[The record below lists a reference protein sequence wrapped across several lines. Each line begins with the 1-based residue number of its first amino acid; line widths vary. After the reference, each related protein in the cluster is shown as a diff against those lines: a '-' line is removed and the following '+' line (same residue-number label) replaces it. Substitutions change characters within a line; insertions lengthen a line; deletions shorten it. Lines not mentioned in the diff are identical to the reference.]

1 MQLDFKFYLF
11 GFVITL
17 LVLGFFLLLL
27 TTLFSKKQQKSR
39 AEKLKMQNE
48 FQQSL
53 IEAQVQTQEQTL
65 TTISQEIHDNV
76 GQVLSLA
83 KLNLNMLNTDQ
94 MEGAVREK
102 LGNTTALITKAIDD
116 LRTLSK
122 SLNGEMFVDVG
133 LQEAVKREVTVLQD
147 GGFIEGEYFSSGK
160 AFSLPR
166 ESEVVIYR
174 MIQECI
180 QNAIKHARAK
190 KVTITL
196 VFNEPHLQVIVADDG
211 KGFSESAM
219 PSSKSGLGLRNMKS
233 RSAYIGAKL
242 SINSAPEKG
251 TQINIYYTL
260 K

>member
-94 MEGAVREK
+94 DR
-102 LGNTTALITKAIDD
+102 
-116 LRTLSK
+116 K
-122 SLNGEMFVDVG
+122 S
-133 LQEAVKREVTVLQD
+133 
-147 GGFIEGEYFSSGK
+147 
-160 AFSLPR
+160 
-166 ESEVVIYR
+166 VV
-174 MIQECI
+174 
-180 QNAIKHARAK
+180 
-190 KVTITL
+190 
-196 VFNEPHLQVIVADDG
+196 
-211 KGFSESAM
+211 
-219 PSSKSGLGLRNMKS
+219 
-233 RSAYIGAKL
+233 
-242 SINSAPEKG
+242 
-251 TQINIYYTL
+251 
-260 K
+260 

>member
-116 LRTLSK
+116 LKITISAK
-122 SLNGEMFVDVG
+122 Y
-133 LQEAVKREVTVLQD
+133 VKRPDLLAYDLYGRPDLMWFVLQYND
-147 GGFIEGEYFSSGK
+147 I
-160 AFSLPR
+160 LN
-166 ESEVVIYR
+166 I
-174 MIQECI
+174 
-180 QNAIKHARAK
+180 
-190 KVTITL
+190 
-196 VFNEPHLQVIVADDG
+196 NEDTD
-211 KGFSESAM
+211 
-219 PSSKSGLGLRNMKS
+219 
-233 RSAYIGAKL
+233 
-242 SINSAPEKG
+242 
-251 TQINIYYTL
+251 
-260 K
+260 

>member
-116 LRTLSK
+116 LRSLSK

-133 LQEAVKREVTVLQD
+133 L
-147 GGFIEGEYFSSGK
+147 
-160 AFSLPR
+160 
-166 ESEVVIYR
+166 
-174 MIQECI
+174 
-180 QNAIKHARAK
+180 
-190 KVTITL
+190 
-196 VFNEPHLQVIVADDG
+196 
-211 KGFSESAM
+211 
-219 PSSKSGLGLRNMKS
+219 
-233 RSAYIGAKL
+233 
-242 SINSAPEKG
+242 
-251 TQINIYYTL
+251 
-260 K
+260 